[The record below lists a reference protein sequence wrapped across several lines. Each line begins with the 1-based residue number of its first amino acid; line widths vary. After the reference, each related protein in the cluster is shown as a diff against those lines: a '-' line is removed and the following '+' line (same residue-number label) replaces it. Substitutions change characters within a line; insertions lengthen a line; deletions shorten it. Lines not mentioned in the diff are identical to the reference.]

1 MTTQQ
6 KKLVDGTKI
15 SLYDQEVWD
24 RNTVADGVWLQS
36 ETLEPISANDR
47 ILASAINYVSEG
59 VDRLTGRI
67 DSLTN
72 ASDVIDVYGDWDD
85 FTTNSGKL
93 FDTSAITDNDII
105 KVLNDKNAYP
115 NPLFPHAEKLTS
127 GHQTY
132 FRWSA
137 DDAHAE
143 WPLDPTEGQWEF
155 IGHLEPYYNITEIDD
170 TVNYL
175 SDTIDNAIKDLSAAV
190 SDNYL
195 LSDENGV
202 IAGKNIQIDYD
213 QNNPKITVKTEENV
227 EFDSVSAGNV
237 SATGVTAL
245 TAQGNSAKFTNLSAA
260 NLNDIA
266 INNFFGSAYS
276 GAAASAYI
284 TTHGDDL
291 LNSSHSAY
299 GILAFGDKEFQAT
312 GPNYNFKFNAGPG
325 IGFTT
330 GINQVTI
337 SAEGTTYSAGNYI
350 STADKTISV
359 TGDLITSAEA
369 GSAASAWINSNKSTI
384 AFTTSFNGTSNVITG
399 YGTSSF
405 AGGISSISVPGTV
418 FTGRNVNFYDSDNI
432 VFTTADNK
440 LTINL
445 DNNIAL
451 GETESKQI
459 FMITTEEAIDSN
471 GPLIGINNTNQSQL
485 QLYNNYITRNGK
497 HTTWDKVISAS
508 NAIPIVV
515 GSTGTDLNTLY
526 IY

>member
-15 SLYDQEVWD
+15 SLYDQEAWD

-59 VDRLTGRI
+59 VDRLTSRI

-85 FTTNSGKL
+85 FTNNSGKL

-175 SDTIDNAIKDLSAAV
+175 SDTIDNAIKDLSATV

-245 TAQGNSAKFTNLSAA
+245 TAQGNSAKFTNLSAT

-284 TTHGDDL
+284 TTHSDDL

-299 GILAFGDKEFQAT
+299 GILTFGDKKFQAT
-312 GPNYNFKFNAGPG
+312 GSNYNFKFNAGPG

-330 GINQVTI
+330 GVNQVTI

-359 TGDLITSAEA
+359 TGDLITSAGA
-369 GSAASAWINSNKSTI
+369 GSAASAWINNTLFDYSYFMGPDAESTI
-384 AFTTSFNGTSNVITG
+384 GSIDKITVL
-399 YGTSSF
+399 YKNDVDNHD
-405 AGGISSISVPGTV
+405 AM
-418 FTGRNVNFYDSDNI
+418 RNQEI
-432 VFTTADNK
+432 VFERDNYRVSG
-440 LTINL
+440 LLIQ
-445 DNNIAL
+445 A
-451 GETESKQI
+451 
-459 FMITTEEAIDSN
+459 ASN
-471 GPLIGINNTNQSQL
+471 DD
-485 QLYNNYITRNGK
+485 NGK
-497 HTTWDKVISAS
+497 VLTYDAVKNIYAWKGVPVNNGNYVSAFAAQKITLAS
-508 NAIPIVV
+508 AAALPSPTAMATGVYYIV
-515 GSTGTDLNTLY
+515 
-526 IY
+526 

>member
-59 VDRLTGRI
+59 VDRLTDRI

-115 NPLFPHAEKLTS
+115 NPLFPHAEKLTG

-137 DDAHAE
+137 ADAHTE

-170 TVNYL
+170 TVVYL
-175 SDTIDNAIKDLSAAV
+175 SETIDNAITDLSAAV

-195 LSDENGV
+195 LSNENGV
-202 IAGKNIQIDYD
+202 IAGKNIQINYD
-213 QNNPKITVKTEENV
+213 QDNPKITVKTEEDV

-237 SATGVTAL
+237 SATGVTTL
-245 TAQGNSAKFTNLSAA
+245 TAQGNSAKFTNLSAT

-266 INNFFGSAYS
+266 INNFFSSAYS

-284 TTHGDDL
+284 TMHSDDL

-299 GILAFGDKEFQAT
+299 GILTFGDKEFQAT
-312 GPNYNFKFNAGPG
+312 GSNYNFKFNAGPG
-325 IGFTT
+325 ISFTT
-330 GINQVTI
+330 GVNQVTI
-337 SAEGTTYSAGNYI
+337 SAAGTTYSAGNYI

-369 GSAASAWINSNKSTI
+369 GSAASAWINNTLFDYSYFMGPDAQSTI
-384 AFTTSFNGTSNVITG
+384 G
-399 YGTSSF
+399 
-405 AGGISSISVPGTV
+405 SIDKIMVLYKNDV
-418 FTGRNVNFYDSDNI
+418 DNHDAMRNQEI
-432 VFTTADNK
+432 VFERDNYRVSG
-440 LTINL
+440 L
-445 DNNIAL
+445 
-451 GETESKQI
+451 
-459 FMITTEEAIDSN
+459 
-471 GPLIGINNTNQSQL
+471 LIQA
-485 QLYNNYITRNGK
+485 
-497 HTTWDKVISAS
+497 AS
-508 NAIPIVV
+508 NDDDGKVLTYDAIKNIYAWKGITVNSGNYVSAFAAQKITLASAKALPSPAAMATGVYYIV
-515 GSTGTDLNTLY
+515 
-526 IY
+526 

>member
-137 DDAHAE
+137 ADAHAE

-170 TVNYL
+170 TVDYL
-175 SDTIDNAIKDLSAAV
+175 SKTIYDLSVTV

-195 LSDENGV
+195 LSNENGV

-213 QNNPKITVKTEENV
+213 QDNPKITVNTEENV

-237 SATGVTAL
+237 SATSVTAL
-245 TAQGNSAKFTNLSAA
+245 TAQGNSAKFANLSAT

-266 INNFFGSAYS
+266 INNFFSSAYS

-284 TTHGDDL
+284 TMHSDDL

-299 GILAFGDKEFQAT
+299 GILTFGDKEFQAT
-312 GPNYNFKFNAGPG
+312 GSNYNFKFNAGPG

-330 GINQVTI
+330 GVNQVTI
-337 SAEGTTYSAGNYI
+337 SAAGTTYSAGNYI

-369 GSAASAWINSNKSTI
+369 GSAASAWINNTLFDYSYFMGPDAQSTI
-384 AFTTSFNGTSNVITG
+384 G
-399 YGTSSF
+399 
-405 AGGISSISVPGTV
+405 SIDKIMVLYKNDV
-418 FTGRNVNFYDSDNI
+418 DNHDVMRNQEI
-432 VFTTADNK
+432 VFERDNYRVSG
-440 LTINL
+440 L
-445 DNNIAL
+445 
-451 GETESKQI
+451 
-459 FMITTEEAIDSN
+459 
-471 GPLIGINNTNQSQL
+471 LIQA
-485 QLYNNYITRNGK
+485 
-497 HTTWDKVISAS
+497 AS
-508 NAIPIVV
+508 NDDDGKVLTYDAVKNIYAWKGVQVNNGNYVSAFAAQKITLASAKALPSPAAMATGVYYIV
-515 GSTGTDLNTLY
+515 
-526 IY
+526 

>member
-47 ILASAINYVSEG
+47 ILASAINHVSEG

-85 FTTNSGKL
+85 FTNNSGKL

-170 TVNYL
+170 TVVYL
-175 SDTIDNAIKDLSAAV
+175 SETIDNAIDDLSAAV

-202 IAGKNIQIDYD
+202 IAGKNIRIDYD
-213 QNNPKITVKTEENV
+213 QDNPKITVKTEENV
-227 EFDSVSAGNV
+227 EFDSVSARNV

-245 TAQGNSAKFTNLSAA
+245 TAQGNSAKFTNLSAT

-284 TTHGDDL
+284 TTHSDDL

-299 GILAFGDKEFQAT
+299 GILTFGDKEFQAT
-312 GPNYNFKFNAGPG
+312 GSNYNFKFNAGPG

-337 SAEGTTYSAGNYI
+337 SAEGTRYSAGNYI
-350 STADKTISV
+350 STAAKTISV
-359 TGDLITSAEA
+359 TGDLITSAGA
-369 GSAASAWINSNKSTI
+369 GSAASAWINSTRFDYSYFYESPDAQSTI
-384 AFTTSFNGTSNVITG
+384 GSIDKITVL
-399 YGTSSF
+399 YKNDVDNHD
-405 AGGISSISVPGTV
+405 AM
-418 FTGRNVNFYDSDNI
+418 RNQEI
-432 VFTTADNK
+432 VFERDNYRVSG
-440 LTINL
+440 LLIQ
-445 DNNIAL
+445 A
-451 GETESKQI
+451 
-459 FMITTEEAIDSN
+459 ASN
-471 GPLIGINNTNQSQL
+471 DD
-485 QLYNNYITRNGK
+485 NGK
-497 HTTWDKVISAS
+497 VLTYDAVKNIYAWKGVPVNNGNYVSAFAAQKITLAS
-508 NAIPIVV
+508 AKALPSPTAMATGVYYIV
-515 GSTGTDLNTLY
+515 
-526 IY
+526 

>member
-15 SLYDQEVWD
+15 SLYDQEAWD

-85 FTTNSGKL
+85 FTNNSGKL

-115 NPLFPHAEKLTS
+115 NPLFPHAEKLTG

-137 DDAHAE
+137 DAAHAE

-170 TVNYL
+170 TVDYL
-175 SDTIDNAIKDLSAAV
+175 GETIDNAIADLSAAV

-202 IAGKNIQIDYD
+202 IAGKNIRIDYD
-213 QNNPKITVKTEENV
+213 QDNPKITVKTEENV
-227 EFDSVSAGNV
+227 EFDSVSARNV

-245 TAQGNSAKFTNLSAA
+245 TAQGNSAKFTNLSAT

-284 TTHGDDL
+284 TAHGDDL

-299 GILAFGDKEFQAT
+299 GILTFGDKEFQAT
-312 GPNYNFKFNAGPG
+312 GSNYNFKFNAGPG

-330 GINQVTI
+330 GVNQVTI

-359 TGDLITSAEA
+359 TGDLITSAGA
-369 GSAASAWINSNKSTI
+369 GSAASAWINNTLFDYSYFMGPDAESAIGSIDK
-384 AFTTSFNGTSNVITG
+384 ITVL
-399 YGTSSF
+399 YKNDVDNHD
-405 AGGISSISVPGTV
+405 AM
-418 FTGRNVNFYDSDNI
+418 RNQEI
-432 VFTTADNK
+432 VFERDNYRVSG
-440 LTINL
+440 LLIQ
-445 DNNIAL
+445 A
-451 GETESKQI
+451 
-459 FMITTEEAIDSN
+459 ASN
-471 GPLIGINNTNQSQL
+471 DD
-485 QLYNNYITRNGK
+485 NGK
-497 HTTWDKVISAS
+497 VLTYDAVKNIYAWKGVQVNNGNYVSAFAAQKITLASATTLPSPTAMATGVYY
-508 NAIPIVV
+508 IV
-515 GSTGTDLNTLY
+515 
-526 IY
+526 

>member
-85 FTTNSGKL
+85 FTNNSGKL

-170 TVNYL
+170 IVDYL
-175 SDTIDNAIKDLSAAV
+175 GETIDNAIDDLSATV

-202 IAGKNIQIDYD
+202 IAGKNIRIDYD
-213 QNNPKITVKTEENV
+213 QDNPKITVKTEENV
-227 EFDSVSAGNV
+227 EFDSVSARNV

-245 TAQGNSAKFTNLSAA
+245 TAQGNSAKFTNLSAT

-284 TTHGDDL
+284 TAHGDDL

-299 GILAFGDKEFQAT
+299 GILTFGDKEFQAT
-312 GPNYNFKFNAGPG
+312 GSNYNFKFNAGPG

-350 STADKTISV
+350 STGDKTISV
-359 TGDLITSAEA
+359 TGDLITSAGA
-369 GSAASAWINSNKSTI
+369 GSAASAWINSTRFDYSYFYESPDAQSTI
-384 AFTTSFNGTSNVITG
+384 GSIDKITVL
-399 YGTSSF
+399 YKNDVDNHD
-405 AGGISSISVPGTV
+405 AM
-418 FTGRNVNFYDSDNI
+418 RNQEI
-432 VFTTADNK
+432 VFERDNYRVSG
-440 LTINL
+440 L
-445 DNNIAL
+445 
-451 GETESKQI
+451 
-459 FMITTEEAIDSN
+459 
-471 GPLIGINNTNQSQL
+471 LIQA
-485 QLYNNYITRNGK
+485 
-497 HTTWDKVISAS
+497 AS
-508 NAIPIVV
+508 NDDDGKVLTYDAVKNIYTWKEVPVNNGNYVSAFAAQKITLASAAALPSPTAMATGVYYIV
-515 GSTGTDLNTLY
+515 
-526 IY
+526 

>member
-85 FTTNSGKL
+85 FTNNSGKL

-115 NPLFPHAEKLTS
+115 NPLFPHAEKLTG

-137 DDAHAE
+137 DTAHAE

-170 TVNYL
+170 IVDYL
-175 SDTIDNAIKDLSAAV
+175 GETIDNAIADLSAAV

-202 IAGKNIQIDYD
+202 IAGKNIRIDYD
-213 QNNPKITVKTEENV
+213 QDNPKITVKTEENV
-227 EFDSVSAGNV
+227 EFDSVSARNV

-245 TAQGNSAKFTNLSAA
+245 TAQGNSAKFTNLSAT

-266 INNFFGSAYS
+266 INNFLGSAYS

-284 TTHGDDL
+284 TAHGDDL

-299 GILAFGDKEFQAT
+299 GILTFGDKEFQAT
-312 GPNYNFKFNAGPG
+312 GSNYNFKFNAGPG

-330 GINQVTI
+330 GVNQVTI

-359 TGDLITSAEA
+359 TGDLITSAGA
-369 GSAASAWINSNKSTI
+369 GSAASAWINNTLFDYSYFMGPDAESTI
-384 AFTTSFNGTSNVITG
+384 GSIDKITVL
-399 YGTSSF
+399 YKNDVDNHD
-405 AGGISSISVPGTV
+405 AM
-418 FTGRNVNFYDSDNI
+418 RNQEI
-432 VFTTADNK
+432 VFERDNYRVSG
-440 LTINL
+440 LLIQ
-445 DNNIAL
+445 A
-451 GETESKQI
+451 
-459 FMITTEEAIDSN
+459 ASN
-471 GPLIGINNTNQSQL
+471 DD
-485 QLYNNYITRNGK
+485 NGK
-497 HTTWDKVISAS
+497 VLTYDAVKNIYAWKEVPVNNGNYVSAFAAQKITLAS
-508 NAIPIVV
+508 AAALPSPTAMATGVYYIV
-515 GSTGTDLNTLY
+515 
-526 IY
+526 

>member
-170 TVNYL
+170 TVVYL
-175 SDTIDNAIKDLSAAV
+175 SETIDNAITDLSAAV

-213 QNNPKITVKTEENV
+213 QNNPKITVNTKENV

-245 TAQGNSAKFTNLSAA
+245 TAQGNSAKFTNLSAT

-284 TTHGDDL
+284 TMHSDDL

-299 GILAFGDKEFQAT
+299 GILTFGDKEFQAT
-312 GPNYNFKFNAGPG
+312 GSNYNFKFNAGPG

-330 GINQVTI
+330 GVNQVTI
-337 SAEGTTYSAGNYI
+337 SAAGTTYSAGNYI

-369 GSAASAWINSNKSTI
+369 GSAASAWINNTLFDYSYFMGPDAQSTI
-384 AFTTSFNGTSNVITG
+384 G
-399 YGTSSF
+399 
-405 AGGISSISVPGTV
+405 SIDKIMVLYKNDV
-418 FTGRNVNFYDSDNI
+418 DNHDAMRNQEI
-432 VFTTADNK
+432 VFERDNYRVSG
-440 LTINL
+440 L
-445 DNNIAL
+445 
-451 GETESKQI
+451 
-459 FMITTEEAIDSN
+459 
-471 GPLIGINNTNQSQL
+471 LIQA
-485 QLYNNYITRNGK
+485 
-497 HTTWDKVISAS
+497 AS
-508 NAIPIVV
+508 NDDDGKVLTYDAVKNIYAWKGVQVNNGNYVSAFAAQKITLASATTLPSPAAMAVGVYYIV
-515 GSTGTDLNTLY
+515 
-526 IY
+526 

>member
-15 SLYDQEVWD
+15 SLYDQEAWD

-85 FTTNSGKL
+85 FTNNSGKL

-137 DDAHAE
+137 DAAHAE

-170 TVNYL
+170 IVDYL
-175 SDTIDNAIKDLSAAV
+175 GETIDNAIDDLSATV

-202 IAGKNIQIDYD
+202 IAGKNIRIDYN

-245 TAQGNSAKFTNLSAA
+245 TAQGNSAKFTNLSAT

-284 TTHGDDL
+284 TAHGDDL

-299 GILAFGDKEFQAT
+299 GILTFGDKEFQAT
-312 GPNYNFKFNAGPG
+312 GSNYNFKFNAGPG

-330 GINQVTI
+330 SVNQVTI

-359 TGDLITSAEA
+359 TGDLITSAGA
-369 GSAASAWINSNKSTI
+369 GSAASAWINNTLFDYSYFMGPDAESTI
-384 AFTTSFNGTSNVITG
+384 GSIDKITVL
-399 YGTSSF
+399 YKNDVDNHD
-405 AGGISSISVPGTV
+405 AM
-418 FTGRNVNFYDSDNI
+418 RNQEI
-432 VFTTADNK
+432 VFERDNYRVSG
-440 LTINL
+440 L
-445 DNNIAL
+445 
-451 GETESKQI
+451 
-459 FMITTEEAIDSN
+459 
-471 GPLIGINNTNQSQL
+471 LIQA
-485 QLYNNYITRNGK
+485 
-497 HTTWDKVISAS
+497 AS
-508 NAIPIVV
+508 NDDDGKVLTYDAVKNIYAWKGVPVNNGNYVSAFAAQKITLTSATTLPSPTAMATGVYYIV
-515 GSTGTDLNTLY
+515 
-526 IY
+526 

>member
-67 DSLTN
+67 NSLTN

-137 DDAHAE
+137 ADAHTE
-143 WPLDPTEGQWEF
+143 WPLDPTKGQWEF

-170 TVNYL
+170 TVVYL
-175 SDTIDNAIKDLSAAV
+175 SETIDNAIADLSAAV

-213 QNNPKITVKTEENV
+213 QDNPKITIKTEENV

-245 TAQGNSAKFTNLSAA
+245 TAQGNSAKFTNLSAT

-266 INNFFGSAYS
+266 INNFFSSAYS

-284 TTHGDDL
+284 TMHSDDL

-299 GILAFGDKEFQAT
+299 GILTFGDKEFQAT
-312 GPNYNFKFNAGPG
+312 GSNYNFKFNAGPG

-330 GINQVTI
+330 GVNQVTI
-337 SAEGTTYSAGNYI
+337 SAAGTTYSAGNYI

-369 GSAASAWINSNKSTI
+369 GSAASAWINNTLFDYSYFIGPDAQSTI
-384 AFTTSFNGTSNVITG
+384 G
-399 YGTSSF
+399 
-405 AGGISSISVPGTV
+405 SIDKIMVLYKNDV
-418 FTGRNVNFYDSDNI
+418 DNHDAMRNQEI
-432 VFTTADNK
+432 VFERDNYRVSG
-440 LTINL
+440 LLIQ
-445 DNNIAL
+445 A
-451 GETESKQI
+451 
-459 FMITTEEAIDSN
+459 ASN
-471 GPLIGINNTNQSQL
+471 GDDGKVLTYDAVKNIYTWKGIQVNNG
-485 QLYNNYITRNGK
+485 NYVSAFAAQKITLA
-497 HTTWDKVISAS
+497 SAKALPS
-508 NAIPIVV
+508 PTAMATGVYYIV
-515 GSTGTDLNTLY
+515 
-526 IY
+526 

>member
-59 VDRLTGRI
+59 VDRLTGRV

-85 FTTNSGKL
+85 FTNNSGKL

-105 KVLNDKNAYP
+105 KVLNDKHAYP
-115 NPLFPHAEKLTS
+115 NPLFPHAEKLTG

-137 DDAHAE
+137 DAAHAE

-170 TVNYL
+170 IVDYL
-175 SDTIDNAIKDLSAAV
+175 GETIDNTIADLSAAV

-202 IAGKNIQIDYD
+202 IAGKNIRIDYD
-213 QNNPKITVKTEENV
+213 RDNPKITVKTEENV

-245 TAQGNSAKFTNLSAA
+245 TAQGNSAKFTNLSAT

-299 GILAFGDKEFQAT
+299 GILTFGDKEFQAT
-312 GPNYNFKFNAGPG
+312 GSNYNFKFNAGPG

-359 TGDLITSAEA
+359 TGDLITSAGA
-369 GSAASAWINSNKSTI
+369 GSAASAWINNTLFDYSYFMGPDPKSTSGSIDKITVLYKNDI
-384 AFTTSFNGTSNVITG
+384 ASHD
-399 YGTSSF
+399 
-405 AGGISSISVPGTV
+405 AM
-418 FTGRNVNFYDSDNI
+418 RNQEI
-432 VFTTADNK
+432 VFERDNYRVSGLLIQAATNDDDGKVLTYDAVKNIYAWKGVQVNNGNYVSAFAAQKITLASATTLPSPTAMA
-440 LTINL
+440 T
-445 DNNIAL
+445 
-451 GETESKQI
+451 GV
-459 FMITTEEAIDSN
+459 
-471 GPLIGINNTNQSQL
+471 
-485 QLYNNYITRNGK
+485 YYI
-497 HTTWDKVISAS
+497 V
-508 NAIPIVV
+508 
-515 GSTGTDLNTLY
+515 
-526 IY
+526 

>member
-59 VDRLTGRI
+59 VDRLTDRI

-137 DDAHAE
+137 DDAHTE

-170 TVNYL
+170 TVDYL
-175 SDTIDNAIKDLSAAV
+175 SETIDNAITALSAAV

-245 TAQGNSAKFTNLSAA
+245 TAQGNSAKFTNLSA
-260 NLNDIA
+260 
-266 INNFFGSAYS
+266 
-276 GAAASAYI
+276 
-284 TTHGDDL
+284 
-291 LNSSHSAY
+291 
-299 GILAFGDKEFQAT
+299 
-312 GPNYNFKFNAGPG
+312 
-325 IGFTT
+325 
-330 GINQVTI
+330 
-337 SAEGTTYSAGNYI
+337 
-350 STADKTISV
+350 
-359 TGDLITSAEA
+359 
-369 GSAASAWINSNKSTI
+369 
-384 AFTTSFNGTSNVITG
+384 
-399 YGTSSF
+399 
-405 AGGISSISVPGTV
+405 
-418 FTGRNVNFYDSDNI
+418 
-432 VFTTADNK
+432 
-440 LTINL
+440 
-445 DNNIAL
+445 
-451 GETESKQI
+451 
-459 FMITTEEAIDSN
+459 
-471 GPLIGINNTNQSQL
+471 
-485 QLYNNYITRNGK
+485 TR
-497 HTTWDKVISAS
+497 I
-508 NAIPIVV
+508 
-515 GSTGTDLNTLY
+515 
-526 IY
+526 